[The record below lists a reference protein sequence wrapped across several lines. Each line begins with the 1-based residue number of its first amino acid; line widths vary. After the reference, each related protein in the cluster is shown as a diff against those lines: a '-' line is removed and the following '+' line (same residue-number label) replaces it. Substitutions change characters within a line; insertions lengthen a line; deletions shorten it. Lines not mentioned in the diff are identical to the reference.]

1 MTSTKAERRK
11 QLADFEKRATRIA
24 VGLVIAGPVLG
35 IAAIFVGAAEILF
48 PYEYTVP
55 IALTAMLA
63 PIGLALLIG
72 AVGGLYLIGGW
83 KVAPFGVVF
92 VAGFAA
98 LVLGIAT
105 ADPFWRQVGVGLLAF
120 SGLVIFLAGTASAK
134 TVPNPWPI
142 AGVAAAGGVVA
153 VIGLLTGLWP
163 LHLFGAMAAACPLG
177 MLIGIWWSRRS

>member
-1 MTSTKAERRK
+1 MASTKAERRQ

-35 IAAIFVGAAEILF
+35 IAAIFIGSAEIF
-48 PYEYTVP
+48 PYEYTVTV
-55 IALTAMLA
+55 ALTAMLA

-83 KVAPFGVVF
+83 RVAPFGLVF

-98 LVLGIAT
+98 LVYGIVV
-105 ADPFWRQVGVGLLAF
+105 ADPWWRQVGVGLLAV

-134 TVPNPWPI
+134 TLPSPWP
-142 AGVAAAGGVVA
+142 VAAVTAAGGVIAIV
-153 VIGLLTGLWP
+153 GLVTDLWP
-163 LHLFGAMAAACPLG
+163 VHLFGAMAAACPLG
-177 MLIGIWWSRRS
+177 MLIGILRRSS